1 MKQLLRCSKDRNKI
15 QSASDKK
22 QVFNYLVNGVK
33 SIKAQVCTLDCKVAS
48 YMGWGKDKERALPET
63 HAQR

>member
-1 MKQLLRCSKDRNKI
+1 MKQLLRCSKDENKI

-22 QVFNYLVNGVK
+22 QVINYLVNGVK

-48 YMGWGKDKERALPET
+48 YMGWGKGQRASL
-63 HAQR
+63 A